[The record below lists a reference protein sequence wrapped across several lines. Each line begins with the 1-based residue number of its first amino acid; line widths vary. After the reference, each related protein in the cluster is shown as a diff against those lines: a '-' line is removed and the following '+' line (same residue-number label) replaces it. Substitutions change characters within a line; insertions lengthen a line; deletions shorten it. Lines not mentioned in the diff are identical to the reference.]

1 MLKQHETTRWSKMI
15 DKRKGA
21 GVRFHTIYDTV
32 CTMRLASAS
41 ASMCICISVFAL
53 FTSVDDDYLIHRF
66 IDWFIDSLNDQFI
79 HSFIYQSIDRL
90 ALFRIYMYNIYMTI
104 SYSICHYLVS
114 IYVWVARTVWVWLC
128 MYEIAILIFVFV
140 IVYHR
145 NLRRRSPWFDAT
157 IHFNDET
164 RGHARAIE
172 RSRRR
177 VSSTTNV
184 TFLVD
189 SAYWSSQ

>member
-1 MLKQHETTRWSKMI
+1 MI
-15 DKRKGA
+15 DKRKVA
-21 GVRFHTIYDTV
+21 RVRFHTIYDTV

-41 ASMCICISVFAL
+41 ASTSASISLCISVFAL
-53 FTSVDDDYLIHRF
+53 FTSVDDNWLFDWLIHWT
-66 IDWFIDSLNDQFI
+66 INQFI
-79 HSFIYQSIDRL
+79 HSFMYRSINWSINQL
-90 ALFRIYMYNIYMTI
+90 ALFRIYIYNIYMTI

-114 IYVWVARTVWVWLC
+114 IYVWVARTIWVWLC

-164 RGHARAIE
+164 RGHARRNDRTITMQSIE
-172 RSRRR
+172 YHECHVFGRLGILVKPVESSRI
-177 VSSTTNV
+177 
-184 TFLVD
+184 
-189 SAYWSSQ
+189 Q